1 MTTKH
6 FKDDLIILKRFC
18 INENDLLVTAF
29 GRMSGKIQL
38 KAKGSKKLLSKFTG
52 RLEPLNLIQ
61 AEIYNSGKSY
71 TLTTS
76 HLKCDNLFQSD
87 LATFNLSQKICLILN
102 KNIPFE
108 EAHPELF
115 SLLENLIK
123 SLSNINNCRLKT
135 ELFFLTKFL
144 KLTGILPYLTEC
156 HTCHQKLNQSAYFQE
171 HHIVCQNCKTS
182 EYQKINFNTIKLINY
197 INNLE
202 RVEQLRPIKVPTQIQ
217 SESTKILISLFN
229 S

>member
-18 INENDLLVTAF
+18 INENDLLVTCF
-29 GRMSGKIQL
+29 GKFSGKIQL
-38 KAKGSKKLLSKFTG
+38 KAKGSKKILSKFTG

-71 TLTTS
+71 TLTNA
-76 HLKCDNLFQSD
+76 HLKWDNLFQSD

-108 EAHPELF
+108 EPHPELF
-115 SLLENLIK
+115 LLVQNLIK
-123 SLSNINNCRLKT
+123 SLSNIQTCRQKS
-135 ELFFLTKFL
+135 EIFFLTKFL
-144 KLTGILPYLTEC
+144 KLTGILPYLTQC
-156 HTCHQKLNQSAYFQE
+156 HTCHEKLNQSAYYHE
-171 HHIVCQNCKTS
+171 HNIVCSNCKNS
-182 EYQKINFNTIKLINY
+182 EHQKINLNSIKLINY

-202 RVEQLRPIKVPTQIQ
+202 RVEQLRPIKVPNNIQ
-217 SESTKILISLFN
+217 TESTKILVSLFN